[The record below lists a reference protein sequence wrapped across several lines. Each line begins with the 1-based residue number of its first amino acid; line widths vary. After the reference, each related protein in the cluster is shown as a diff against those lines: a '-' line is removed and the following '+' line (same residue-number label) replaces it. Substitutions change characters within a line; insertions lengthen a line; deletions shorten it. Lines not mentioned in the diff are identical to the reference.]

1 MKKIL
6 FSALFALAVA
16 PMWADGENSSPALSG
31 KAGEGLEDFASDEHL
46 EAGFIT
52 EQLNNAIEKAM
63 PEATAADGD
72 VKYGRTVTDHI
83 SAPKFGGYF
92 IGKYEYSSQDG
103 KNSGAGFSQRLVRAY
118 VDGKIL
124 NDFTYRV
131 QVQMTNGSF
140 HMKDYFIEWGK
151 YKEFKIKIGQYK
163 RAFGFE
169 NPMNPWDV
177 GDGDYSQL
185 TKKLTGHSDYIG
197 SETSSNGGRDQGI
210 QVQGDLVPMKD
221 GHRLVHYQLMVANGQ
236 GINTA
241 DANARKDV
249 IGTIQL
255 QPIKGLTFGFFG
267 WTGDATYNGV
277 TVDRNR
283 YMISAKY
290 DNAGWTARAEY
301 AHSTGHKI
309 SDYVPAKTSDGMA
322 TVYTPAHW
330 NGNGRADAWYA
341 TLGVPMTPWLK
352 TYFKYDVYRDD
363 ATAATAKSIY
373 SICPNIQLHKNLMFQ
388 LQYNYVHDKTLA
400 KSNYSQLWLE
410 TYVRF

>member
-16 PMWADGENSSPALSG
+16 PMWADGGNNIP
-31 KAGEGLEDFASDEHL
+31 EDFASDEHL

-52 EQLNNAIEKAM
+52 EQLNKAIEKAM
-63 PEATAADGD
+63 PEATADGD

-210 QVQGDLVPMKD
+210 QIQGDL
-221 GHRLVHYQLMVANGQ
+221 
-236 GINTA
+236 
-241 DANARKDV
+241 
-249 IGTIQL
+249 
-255 QPIKGLTFGFFG
+255 F
-267 WTGDATYNGV
+267 
-277 TVDRNR
+277 
-283 YMISAKY
+283 
-290 DNAGWTARAEY
+290 
-301 AHSTGHKI
+301 
-309 SDYVPAKTSDGMA
+309 PAKDD
-322 TVYTPAHW
+322 TVLYTI
-330 NGNGRADAWYA
+330 
-341 TLGVPMTPWLK
+341 
-352 TYFKYDVYRDD
+352 
-363 ATAATAKSIY
+363 S
-373 SICPNIQLHKNLMFQ
+373 
-388 LQYNYVHDKTLA
+388 
-400 KSNYSQLWLE
+400 
-410 TYVRF
+410 